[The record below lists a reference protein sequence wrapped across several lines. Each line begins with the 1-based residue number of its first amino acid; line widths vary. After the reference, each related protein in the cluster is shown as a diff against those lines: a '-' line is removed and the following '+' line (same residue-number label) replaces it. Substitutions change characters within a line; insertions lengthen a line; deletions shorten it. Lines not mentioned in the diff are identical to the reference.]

1 MDVMNKYV
9 LSVVGIGLVSVALFF
24 GTSFIQKKSLKDAI
38 AQAVNADSS
47 SIVLNIP
54 PKPYRV
60 PGTILSPKKTGFLLY
75 AQGDMEHENI
85 VSGETFSIEAN
96 VQDLSSVK
104 SGIDSSIFKNVLN
117 NSDHL
122 NVSVNISNA
131 RVVELPIPALK
142 EIATNDNSTD
152 QALKNGHD
160 PVIINRAYVGKVEY
174 VIKAEDQLG
183 IDTLLKM
190 SDKSLEISERRGVDF
205 SFADRIESKKEIS
218 FSIAKP
224 IIFAYE
230 LMSMKK
236 VTTELSDEAFDLNL
250 TQISSRRAGQLI
262 DASASS
268 DSAQSH
274 QPQKWGLI
282 TISSAHYSLDAGLN
296 VPEAAEGERLV
307 NELFSKYNPV
317 FVKNLR
323 STQSQPLSDEKVL
336 EFSIDLTMELLTKPV
351 DHLLVYYTGHGL
363 SLPNGEM
370 LLLQG
375 NVQKDYVEKSL
386 DAIDPQIASENDGLL
401 TVSALHNAL
410 GTSGVPFTLII
421 DACYPNDEMQNSLT
435 HVHMQMGSRDGSGLE
450 YFGNE
455 ALITDELAQIG
466 RAMRDIGLRFPYRTA
481 QNAVIFSSKPGAR
494 SVFREN
500 PVDPYGFKVP
510 PLASRLLRLSIYTE
524 AAKSDQNLAN
534 LIRPTIDSVGGL
546 GEIGLDGSITWSDI
560 DNMMSFFKEVHI
572 QQ

>member
-1 MDVMNKYV
+1 MNKYV

-60 PGTILSPKKTGFLLY
+60 PGTILSPKSTGFLLY

-96 VQDLSSVK
+96 IQDLSSVK

-122 NVSVNISNA
+122 NVSVNISDA
-131 RVVELPIPALK
+131 KVVELPVPALK
-142 EIATNDNSTD
+142 EIATNDSSTD

-174 VIKAEDQLG
+174 VVKAEDQLG

-250 TQISSRRAGQLI
+250 TPISARRAGQLI

-268 DSAQSH
+268 DSAQPN
-274 QPQKWGLI
+274 QPPKWGLI

-307 NELFSKYNPV
+307 NELFSKYNPT

-323 STQSQPLSDEKVL
+323 STQSQPLSDERIL
-336 EFSIDLTMELLTKPV
+336 EFSIDLTMELLTNPV

-375 NVQKDYVEKSL
+375 NVQKDYAEKSL

-401 TVSALHNAL
+401 TVSTLHNAL
-410 GTSGVPFTLII
+410 GTGGVPFTLII
-421 DACYPNDEMQNSLT
+421 DACYPNDEMQNALT

-466 RAMRDIGLRFPYRTA
+466 RAMRNIGGRFPYRTA
-481 QNAVIFSSKPGAR
+481 QDAVIFSSKPGAR

-500 PVDPYGFKVP
+500 PVDSYGFKVP
-510 PLASRLLRLSIYTE
+510 PLASRLLRMSVYAE
-524 AAKSDQNLAN
+524 AVKSDQNLAN

-560 DNMMSFFKEVHI
+560 DNMMSFFKEVHV